1 MKKCKLIL
9 KDLDGAFGSLGKSI
23 DALDSNKPKKMEI
36 AKGIF
41 GFGTGVIKA
50 MFHTTSCAIEYTPK
64 VITKAAQIKRE
75 IANEI
80 ESEYREYKKSQ
91 KEEELNSQIK
101 LLKKD
106 LK

>member
-1 MKKCKLIL
+1 MKKCELIL
-9 KDLDGAFGSLGKSI
+9 DDLEMAFGSLGKSI
-23 DALDSNKPKKMEI
+23 DALDSDKVKKMEV

-41 GFGTGVIKA
+41 GFGKGLFKA

-80 ESEYREYKKSQ
+80 ESEYREYKKLQ
-91 KEEELNSQIK
+91 KEEELQNQIK
-101 LLKKD
+101 LLKGK
-106 LK
+106 K